1 MIRLRGTVEYDGGRV
16 EEFRAGSA
24 VFVAWEAYARRQ
36 GFPAYDESN
45 ANTMAH
51 YCAYVALGI
60 REGFD
65 VWLRSVVDVD
75 AEEAEAA
82 DPIPEEALAE

>member
-1 MIRLRGTVEYDGGRV
+1 MIRLQGTVTYDGGRV

-24 VFVAWEAYARRQ
+24 VFVAWESYCRRQ

-51 YCAYVALGI
+51 YCAYVALGV

-65 VWLRSVVDVD
+65 VWLRSVEDV
-75 AEEAEAA
+75 EAGEAA
-82 DPIPEEALAE
+82 PVDPSLTEALAD